1 MVNYHIVFFSM
12 LLSIALLG
20 VSHAGTQSPQCG
32 IYINQSNEYVSLA
45 NGACPSYFVSFAPGT
60 SYSKAVC
67 SSQNPTISSVVF
79 GQSTYNDTLANCTF
93 SGATI
98 TSMNGSYD
106 NILSPSGSYSFAF
119 QSNNS
124 NVALGY
130 YFTFVPRN
138 SSGVIGY
145 QGFASVVPYSLDQIG
160 GGQINSQGDNLS
172 SIITLARKS
181 NYTLPRFGY
190 YAPTNS
196 TGNITFALEA
206 EQVGKYGNISY
217 NPYWL
222 VDPFWGHDILTF
234 RKFNITAD
242 YRYTPTFIAPY
253 HEEEDIQLPDNTN
266 VYWNFTIR
274 TYSNPPSD
282 YLKFVSGYQVDPNNT
297 VMHIAYNVSNGTIRY
312 DRGVQKPGVHEFIG
326 VLKAPSIGEQDN
338 STTDTYS
345 VGISYCTYQMP
356 GITIPGYY
364 TFSRSG
370 IYRLRT
376 FWPTNDLCPVAL
388 QIQDHNT
395 VINCGGGSINS
406 TNISIMLQGSNYVE
420 LDNCRLYGNA
430 IQASYSR
437 NIYLNNSVVAANND
451 SNIALNLSNSSL
463 FLNNDSFIGYAR
475 PSLLRNST
483 VVNKSITVIAPSVTT
498 TIKQMPVNRTVYAFS
513 QAEPTPSRTYYI
525 TLAFVIIAVMAYL
538 AYSAAARRISRG

>member
-513 QAEPTPSRTYYI
+513 QAEPISSRTYYI

>member
-1 MVNYHIVFFSM
+1 MANYHIVFFSM

-32 IYINQSNEYVSLA
+32 IYINQSNEYVSIA

-98 TSMNGSYD
+98 TSTNGSYD

-234 RKFNITAD
+234 RKFNITSD

-253 HEEEDIQLPDNTN
+253 HEEEDIQLPDDTN

-437 NIYLNNSVVAANND
+437 NIYLNNSVVAANNA

-475 PSLLRNST
+475 PSLLKNST

-498 TIKQMPVNRTVYAFS
+498 TIKQTPVNRTAYAFP

-538 AYSAAARRISRG
+538 AYTAAARRISRG

>member
-1 MVNYHIVFFSM
+1 MAGYNIVLFSI
-12 LLSIALLG
+12 LLSVALLG
-20 VSHAGTQSPQCG
+20 TSHAGTQPSACG
-32 IYINQSNEYVSLA
+32 ISINQSNAYVSLA
-45 NGACPSYFVSFAPGT
+45 SAGCQSYSIAFAAGT

-67 SSQNPTISSVVF
+67 TGSDFSIGNVIF
-79 GQSTYNDTLANCTF
+79 GQNTYNDTLSNCTF
-93 SGATI
+93 SSATI
-98 TSMNGSYD
+98 TSMNGSHD
-106 NILSPSGSYSFAF
+106 NILSPRGSYSFAF
-119 QSNNS
+119 QNNNS

-138 SSGVIGY
+138 SSGVVGY
-145 QGFASVVPYSLDQIG
+145 QGFASIVPYALDQIG

-172 SIITLARKS
+172 SIITLARKN

-206 EQVGKYGNISY
+206 EQISKSGNISY

-234 RKFNITAD
+234 RKFNITSD
-242 YRYTPTFIAPY
+242 YRYTPTFLAPY
-253 HEEEDIQLPDNTN
+253 HEEEDIQLPDDTN

-297 VMHIAYNVSNGTIRY
+297 IMHIAYNVSNGTIRY
-312 DRGVQKPGVHEFIG
+312 DRGVQNPGVHEFIG

-364 TFSRSG
+364 TFSRNG

-395 VINCGGGSINS
+395 VINCGGASVNS
-406 TNISIMLQGSNYVE
+406 TNVSIMFLGSNYVE

-430 IQASYSR
+430 IQASDSS
-437 NIYLNNSVVAANND
+437 NIYLNNSIVTANNA
-451 SNIALNLSNSSL
+451 SNIALNLSDSTI
-463 FLNNDSFIGYAR
+463 FLNNDSFVGYTK
-475 PSLLRNST
+475 PSILENST
-483 VVNKSITVIAPSVTT
+483 AVNRSITIIAPSITT
-498 TIKQMPVNRTVYAFS
+498 TVPQKAANLTAYAS
-513 QAEPTPSRTYYI
+513 QTQSTPLRTYYI

-538 AYSAAARRISRG
+538 AYAAAARRISRG

>member
-1 MVNYHIVFFSM
+1 MPSSSDRHSRACIRKKNGE
-12 LLSIALLG
+12 IAFHPFHG
-20 VSHAGTQSPQCG
+20 
-32 IYINQSNEYVSLA
+32 
-45 NGACPSYFVSFAPGT
+45 
-60 SYSKAVC
+60 
-67 SSQNPTISSVVF
+67 
-79 GQSTYNDTLANCTF
+79 
-93 SGATI
+93 
-98 TSMNGSYD
+98 
-106 NILSPSGSYSFAF
+106 
-119 QSNNS
+119 
-124 NVALGY
+124 ALG
-130 YFTFVPRN
+130 
-138 SSGVIGY
+138 
-145 QGFASVVPYSLDQIG
+145 QIG
-160 GGQINSQGDNLS
+160 GGQINSQGDNLP
-172 SIITLARKS
+172 SIIALARRN

-196 TGNITFALEA
+196 SGNITFALEA
-206 EQVGKYGNISY
+206 EQLSKSGNISY

-234 RKFNITAD
+234 RKFNITSD

-253 HEEEDIQLPDNTN
+253 HEEEDIQLPDDTN

-395 VINCGGGSINS
+395 VINCGGGSVNS
-406 TNISIMLQGSNYVE
+406 TNVSIMLQGSDYVE

-430 IQASYSR
+430 IQSSYSG
-437 NIYLNNSVVAANND
+437 NIYLNNSVVTANND

-463 FLNNDSFIGYAR
+463 FLNNDSFVGYAR

-483 VVNKSITVIAPSVTT
+483 VVNKSITVIAPSITT
-498 TIKQMPVNRTVYAFS
+498 TVKQIAANSTAYPSKPR
-513 QAEPTPSRTYYI
+513 QASSRSYYI

-538 AYSAAARRISRG
+538 VYAAAARRISRS

>member
-1 MVNYHIVFFSM
+1 MAAHSIVIFSM
-12 LLSIALLG
+12 LVSIALLG
-20 VSHAGTQSPQCG
+20 VSHAGTQPSACG

-45 NGACPSYFVSFAPGT
+45 NGACPSYHVSFAAGT
-60 SYSKAVC
+60 SYSKAAC
-67 SSQNPTISSVVF
+67 TNPDLKIGDVIF
-79 GQSTYNDTLANCTF
+79 GQNTYNDTLANCTF
-93 SGATI
+93 SDATI
-98 TSMNGSYD
+98 TSMNSSYD
-106 NILSPSGSYSFAF
+106 NVLSPIGSYSFAF
-119 QSNNS
+119 QSNKS

-130 YFTFVPRN
+130 YFTFVPKN
-138 SSGVIGY
+138 SSGVVGY
-145 QGFASVVPYSLDQIG
+145 EGFASVVPYALDQIG

-172 SIITLARKS
+172 SIIALARIN

-196 TGNITFALEA
+196 SGNITFALET
-206 EQVGKYGNISY
+206 EQLSKSGNTSY

-234 RKFNITAD
+234 RKFNITSD

-253 HEEEDIQLPDNTN
+253 HEEEDIQLPDSTN

-364 TFSRSG
+364 TFSRNG
-370 IYRLRT
+370 VYRLRT

-395 VINCGGGSINS
+395 VINCGGGSVNS
-406 TNISIMLQGSNYVE
+406 TNVSIMLQGSNDVE

-437 NIYLNNSVVAANND
+437 NIYLNNSVITANNA
-451 SNIALNLSNSSL
+451 SNVALNLSNSSL
-463 FLNNDSFIGYAR
+463 FLNNDSFVGYSR
-475 PSLLRNST
+475 PSSLKNST
-483 VVNKSITVIAPSVTT
+483 AVNESITIIAPIVTT
-498 TIKQMPVNRTVYAFS
+498 TIKQTTVNIPTYSSS
-513 QAEPTPSRTYYI
+513 QAEPTSPRTYYM
-525 TLAFVIIAVMAYL
+525 LFAFVIIVIMAYL
-538 AYSAAARRISRG
+538 VYTASARHISRG

>member
-513 QAEPTPSRTYYI
+513 QAEPTSSRTYYI

>member
-1 MVNYHIVFFSM
+1 MANYHIVFFSM

-32 IYINQSNEYVSLA
+32 IYINQSNEYVSIA

>member
-45 NGACPSYFVSFAPGT
+45 NGVCPSYFVSFAPGT

-513 QAEPTPSRTYYI
+513 QAEPTSSRTYYI

>member
-1 MVNYHIVFFSM
+1 MADYSIVVFSI
-12 LLSIALLG
+12 LISIALLG
-20 VSHAGTQSPQCG
+20 ISHAGVQPSACG
-32 IYINQSNEYVSLA
+32 ISINQSNEQVSLA
-45 NGACPSYFVSFAPGT
+45 NGSCPSYSVSFAAGT

-67 SSQNPTISSVVF
+67 SSPNLKVGNVIF
-79 GQSTYNDTLANCTF
+79 GKSTYNDTLANCTF

-98 TSMNGSYD
+98 ASMNGSYD
-106 NILSPSGSYSFAF
+106 NILAPSGSYSFDF
-119 QSNNS
+119 QNNNS

-138 SSGVIGY
+138 GSGVVGY
-145 QGFASVVPYSLDQIG
+145 QGFASVVPYALDQIG
-160 GGQINSQGDNLS
+160 GGQINSQGDNLP
-172 SIITLARKS
+172 SIIALARRN

-196 TGNITFALEA
+196 SGNITFALEA
-206 EQVGKYGNISY
+206 EQLSKSGNISY

-234 RKFNITAD
+234 RKFNITSD

-253 HEEEDIQLPDNTN
+253 HEEEDIQLPDDTN

-395 VINCGGGSINS
+395 VINCGGGSVNS
-406 TNISIMLQGSNYVE
+406 TNVSIMLQGSDYVE

-430 IQASYSR
+430 IQASYSG
-437 NIYLNNSVVAANND
+437 NIYLNNSVVTANND

-463 FLNNDSFIGYAR
+463 FLNNDSFVGYAR

-483 VVNKSITVIAPSVTT
+483 VVNKSITVIAPSITT
-498 TIKQMPVNRTVYAFS
+498 TVKQIAANSTAYPSKPR
-513 QAEPTPSRTYYI
+513 QASSRSYYI

-538 AYSAAARRISRG
+538 VYAAAARRISRS

>member
-1 MVNYHIVFFSM
+1 MIGYKAVLFSV
-12 LLSIALLG
+12 LLSAVLLS
-20 VSHAGTQSPQCG
+20 VSHAGTQQASQCS
-32 IYINQSNEYVSLA
+32 ISVNQSNASVLIP
-45 NGACPSYFVSFAPGT
+45 NGTCQSYSVSFAAGT
-60 SYSKAVC
+60 SYSRAVC
-67 SSQNPTISSVVF
+67 SGSSIGSVVF
-79 GQSTYNDTLANCTF
+79 GQDTFNDTLANCTF
-93 SGATI
+93 SGAKI
-98 TSMNGSYD
+98 MSLNDAYD
-106 NILSPSGSYSFAF
+106 NILSPSGTYSFEF
-119 QSNNS
+119 QNNNS

-138 SSGVIGY
+138 SIGVVGY
-145 QGFASVVPYSLDQIG
+145 EGFASVVPYAMDQLN

-172 SIITLARKS
+172 SIIELASKD

-196 TGNITFALEA
+196 SGNITFALEA
-206 EQVGKYGNISY
+206 EQIGKSGNKSY

-234 RKFNITAD
+234 RKFNITSN
-242 YRYTPTFIAPY
+242 YRYTPTYIAPY
-253 HEEEDIQLPDNTN
+253 HEEEDIQLPDYTN

-297 VMHIAYNVSNGTIRY
+297 VMYVAYNVSNGTIRY

-345 VGISYCTYQMP
+345 IGISYCTYQMP

-364 TFSRSG
+364 TLSRDG

-376 FWPTNDLCPVAL
+376 FWPTTDLCPVAL

-395 VINCGGGSINS
+395 VINCEGGRVNS
-406 TNISIMLQGSNYVE
+406 TNVSIMLLDSNYVE

-430 IQASYSR
+430 IQSFNSN
-437 NIYLNNSVVAANND
+437 NIYLNNSVVIANNA
-451 SNIALNLSNSSL
+451 SNIALNLTRSTI
-463 FLNNDSFIGYAR
+463 FMNNDSFIGYSK
-475 PSLLRNST
+475 PSILINST
-483 VVNKSITVIAPSVTT
+483 AVNSSITVIASGVTT
-498 TIKQMPVNRTVYAFS
+498 TIPQKTINRTAPPAYEA
-513 QAEPTPSRTYYI
+513 PPSLAYYL
-525 TLAFVIIAVMAYL
+525 TLAFVIITVMAYL
-538 AYSAAARRISRG
+538 AYAASARRIAKG

>member
-1 MVNYHIVFFSM
+1 MAGYNIVLFSI
-12 LLSIALLG
+12 LLSVALLG
-20 VSHAGTQSPQCG
+20 TSHAGTQPSACG
-32 IYINQSNEYVSLA
+32 ISINQSNAYVSLA
-45 NGACPSYFVSFAPGT
+45 SAGCQSYSIAFAAGT

-67 SSQNPTISSVVF
+67 TGSDFSIGNVIF
-79 GQSTYNDTLANCTF
+79 GQSTYNDTLSNCTF
-93 SGATI
+93 SSATI
-98 TSMNGSYD
+98 TSMNGSHD
-106 NILSPSGSYSFAF
+106 NILSPRGSYSFAF
-119 QSNNS
+119 QNNNS

-138 SSGVIGY
+138 SSGVVGY
-145 QGFASVVPYSLDQIG
+145 QGFASIVPYALDQIG

-172 SIITLARKS
+172 SIITLARKN

-206 EQVGKYGNISY
+206 EQISKSGNISY

-234 RKFNITAD
+234 RKFNITSD
-242 YRYTPTFIAPY
+242 YRYTPTFLAPY
-253 HEEEDIQLPDNTN
+253 HEEEDIQLPDDTN

-297 VMHIAYNVSNGTIRY
+297 IMHIAYNVSNGTIRY
-312 DRGVQKPGVHEFIG
+312 DRGVQNPGVHEFIG

-364 TFSRSG
+364 TFSRNG

-395 VINCGGGSINS
+395 VINCGGASVNS
-406 TNISIMLQGSNYVE
+406 TNVSIMLLGSNYVE

-430 IQASYSR
+430 IQASDSS
-437 NIYLNNSVVAANND
+437 NIYLNNSIVTANNA
-451 SNIALNLSNSSL
+451 SNIALNLSDSTI
-463 FLNNDSFIGYAR
+463 FLNNDSFVGYTK
-475 PSLLRNST
+475 PSILKNST
-483 VVNKSITVIAPSVTT
+483 AVNRSITIIAPSITT
-498 TIKQMPVNRTVYAFS
+498 TVPQKAANLTAYAS
-513 QAEPTPSRTYYI
+513 QTQSTPLRTYYI

-538 AYSAAARRISRG
+538 AYAAAARRISRG